1 MKPETRLEIAQRLVA
16 EAEGLVLRQQQ
27 LVAVLE
33 KDSHRTNEAQQ
44 LLSQFE
50 AAQASFRRTLALMQS
65 LHF

>member
-33 KDSHRTNEAQQ
+33 KDGHRTTEA
-44 LLSQFE
+44 LRMLNQFE
-50 AAQASFRRTLALMQS
+50 AAQANFRRTLALMQS
-65 LHF
+65 LRL

>member
-33 KDSHRTNEAQQ
+33 KDGHRTTEA
-44 LLSQFE
+44 LRMLNQFE
-50 AAQASFRRTLALMQS
+50 AAQANFRRTLALMQS
-65 LHF
+65 LHL